1 MTEAPGRRGE
11 SPAVSRR
18 TLVKALGAGIVAPL
32 TFPVPRAAAGTA
44 GTSAP
49 NPEGAPT
56 SLLEA
61 KPGFAEFRQGVATNV
76 WAFGG
81 KAPGPDLRVRR
92 GEDFRA
98 RLVNGITQ
106 PLSLHWH
113 GVRLTDDMDGV
124 AGLTQEAAAPGGA
137 FDIRFSPPDAG
148 TFIYRPMAVGY
159 TAQAAE
165 RGLTGVL
172 VVEDPAA
179 PEVDLDRVLAVD
191 DWLLGDDGQIND
203 FNRAEEKA
211 GAGRLGNLLTVN
223 GARAPFRVT
232 APPGARVRLRLA
244 NLCNARI
251 LRLRLDGIKGY
262 VVAVDGQPTDTFEP
276 LRATLP
282 FGPGTRYDLIAD
294 LPLEAGKAGA
304 ITAMIAGG
312 FPIVQVVTEGEPVT
326 ARRKPLAP
334 LAPLT
339 ENGLLPAAIPLEKSQ
354 RAELVIDGGAKPP
367 AGGGPP
373 VWSGDP
379 DRIWTVNG
387 VSGPTAADKSPD
399 FGKPV
404 LSVKRGTPVVLTLT
418 NRTAFTQVIH
428 LHGHCFRLLH
438 ALDDGW
444 EPYWLDT
451 VILNEKQTSRIAFVA
466 DNKGKW
472 LIGSGVLERLD
483 TGLCTWFEVT

>member
-1 MTEAPGRRGE
+1 MTETSGRGTGRH
-11 SPAVSRR
+11 AVSRR
-18 TLVKALGAGIVAPL
+18 TIVKALGAGIAAPL
-32 TFPVPRAAAGTA
+32 ALPFPQALATTA

-56 SLLEA
+56 ALLEA
-61 KPGFAEFRQGVATNV
+61 KPGFAEFQPGVATNV
-76 WAFGG
+76 WGFGG

-113 GVRLTDDMDGV
+113 GVRLANDMDGV
-124 AGLTQEAAAPGGA
+124 AGLTQEAAAAGGA
-137 FDIRFSPPDAG
+137 FDIRFAPPDAG
-148 TFIYRPMAVGY
+148 TFIYRPMAIGSA
-159 TAQAAE
+159 AQAAE

-172 VVEDPAA
+172 VVEDPGA
-179 PEVDLDRVLAVD
+179 PEVDVDRVLAVD
-191 DWLLGDDGQIND
+191 DWRLGEDGQID
-203 FNRAEEKA
+203 EFNRAEERT

-223 GARAPFRVT
+223 GTRAPFRIT
-232 APPGARVRLRLA
+232 APPGSRVRLRLA

-251 LRLRLDGIKGY
+251 LRLRLDGLKAY

-276 LRATLP
+276 LKATLP
-282 FGPGTRYDLIAD
+282 FGPGTRYDLISD
-294 LPLEAGKAGA
+294 LPTEAGVTGT
-304 ITAMIAGG
+304 ITAMLGGGLPIA
-312 FPIVQVVTEGEPVT
+312 QVVTEGEPVT
-326 ARRKPLAP
+326 TRRQPLAP

-339 ENGLLPAAIPLEKSQ
+339 ENSLLPGAIPLEKSQ
-354 RAELVIDGGAKPP
+354 RADIIFDGGAKPP

-379 DRIWTVNG
+379 NRIWTVNG

-404 LSVKRGTPVVLTLT
+404 LSVKRGTPVVFTLA
-418 NRTAFTQVIH
+418 NRTSFTQVIH

-438 ALDDGW
+438 PLDDGW

-451 VILNEKQTSRIAFVA
+451 VILNEKQTSRIAFIA

-483 TGLCTWFEVT
+483 TGLSTWFEVT